1 MSNAPTINAS
11 SRAAGAIAYIPVV
24 GWLYVL
30 LARRQDAFATFH
42 LKQSIGLI
50 VFLIATFAGWAVI
63 AWLLGWIPHAF
74 IFANALFALVIA
86 AYVFGFFAWI
96 AGILNAAR
104 GRVALLPI
112 FGRMANR
119 VRL

>member
-1 MSNAPTINAS
+1 MDSS
-11 SRAAGAIAYIPVV
+11 SRVAAVIAYIPVV

-30 LARRQDAFATFH
+30 LFQRHNVFAVFHAR
-42 LKQSIGLI
+42 QSIGLF
-50 VFLIATFAGWAVI
+50 VFLLAMFVGWAVI
-63 AWLLGWIPHAF
+63 TWVLGWIPFAF
-74 IFANALFALVIA
+74 VIGNALFALVIA
-86 AYVFGFFAWI
+86 AYVFGVFAWI

-112 FGRMANR
+112 FGKTANA